1 MSISEKTDP
10 QSAAAGGPAPDAS
23 NAAPGH
29 GAAPTLDE
37 LYTDPEVLK
46 RIGTVIATAAL
57 RATSAK
63 Y

>member
-10 QSAAAGGPAPDAS
+10 QSAATGCPAPVAS

-29 GAAPTLDE
+29 DAVPTLDE

-46 RIGTVIATAAL
+46 RIGTVIATATL